1 MALRRLRRRH
11 GGSDRRHPAHHAR
24 PRAHGR
30 ASQRVPRRALGR
42 AEQRRGTASA
52 TGYRGVGGREEREVR
67 ARVRRLRH
75 LAVPGLRDDLATT
88 DRRFALRRATA
99 AVPVALALTT
109 EVSRARASTLSA
121 AESIAGIIC
130 LVIAWR
136 TRRTSPELG
145 AVLAVVPFAAPSRS

>member
-1 MALRRLRRRH
+1 
-11 GGSDRRHPAHHAR
+11 
-24 PRAHGR
+24 HGR

-52 TGYRGVGGREEREVR
+52 TGHRGVGGREDREVR
-67 ARVRRLRH
+67 TRVRRLRH

-121 AESIAGIIC
+121 AESIAGRIS
-130 LVIAWR
+130 LAV
-136 TRRTSPELG
+136 LG
-145 AVLAVVPFAAPSRS
+145 DSQLALAVVAAGIAAAAVASAEGPAKG